1 MEPLPNVSNRNEVTP
16 ISPPEN
22 PQIFHILTMTIVTDK
37 DVLFLCDI
45 SFAVAVFIGS
55 IRVFGRGK

>member
-1 MEPLPNVSNRNEVTP
+1 MEPLPNLSNRNEVTL

-37 DVLFLCDI
+37 DVLFLYDI
-45 SFAVAVFIGS
+45 SLAIAVFIGS
-55 IRVFGRGK
+55 ISVFGRGK